1 MQTICFFN
9 GDDKEEP
16 FFRVT
21 CDLNGRMWS
30 RLYLFM
36 TSVCGHFDIKDYDIK
51 QKDTNE
57 IIDIAFDS
65 LLLPGVYTITAKQ
78 STSRQICVL
87 DTYRESRIIP
97 RQRRNSESQVSTPRT
112 STFKSQVTVRDKG
125 ACVITGDK
133 KRAQACHIVAK
144 AHWNNQENLPQ
155 SIKRLFIS
163 FPETINDVR
172 NGLLLCPNLHGAFD
186 DGDISIKY
194 DSNANIYFYF
204 VVAIDIAY
212 QKLDGTL
219 LWPPP
224 TSLPL
229 PHPDLLDFHLALSV
243 MKHMCAADEYDEDDP
258 YSDFDIPQVQFVEAY

>member
-65 LLLPGVYTITAKQ
+65 LLLPGMYTITAKQ

-97 RQRRNSESQVSTPRT
+97 RQRQNSESQVSTPRT
-112 STFKSQVTVRDKG
+112 STFKSRVTLRDKG
-125 ACVITGDK
+125 ACVITGDT

-194 DSNANIYFYF
+194 DSNANIYF

-219 LWPPP
+219 LWLPPP

-243 MKHMCAADEYDEDDP
+243 MKHMCAAAEYDEDDP
-258 YSDFDIPQVQFVEAY
+258 YSDFDIPQVQLVEAY